1 MSLMGANPIDI
12 IVVVIILVSALLALV
27 RGLVAEVFS
36 IMGWILSFFAVLYG
50 SKPLLPVFEGM
61 LGGPGL
67 LATGVTVGFIFVM
80 TLVLMTSVSYLI
92 SSAMRRHHLSAIDR
106 SLGFL
111 FGLVRGGLLVS
122 LLFIAVTFIF
132 PMPAE
137 GKKVEENTV
146 QAVLIEAKTL
156 SLMQSGAKLLT
167 SFAPNKTLSVED
179 LSNNALTEL
188 LKKKNG
194 TNGASSSSN
203 EPVGYS
209 NQVRDKLMS
218 VIDRSENVES
228 SPTNSPD
235 SAKDNASPASSS
247 NPRSA
252 PALATPVLE
261 GRPRD

>member
-12 IVVVIILVSALLALV
+12 IVLVIILVSALLALV
-27 RGLVAEVFS
+27 RGFVAEVFS
-36 IMGWILSFFAVLYG
+36 IIGWVLSFFAVLYG

-80 TLVLMTSVSYLI
+80 TLVLMTSVSYLL

-132 PMPAE
+132 PMPAD

-156 SLMQSGAKLLT
+156 PLMQSGAKILA
-167 SFAPNKTLSVED
+167 SFSPNKALSVED

-188 LKKKNG
+188 LKKKDG
-194 TNGASSSSN
+194 TPSKTSSSS

-209 NQVRDKLMS
+209 NQVRDKLLS
-218 VIDRSENVES
+218 VIDRSEGVQNTSTNRTDSTGNNGSQSSS
-228 SPTNSPD
+228 SPPP
-235 SAKDNASPASSS
+235 SPAQT
-247 NPRSA
+247 
-252 PALATPVLE
+252 TPVLE
-261 GRPRD
+261 GQSRN